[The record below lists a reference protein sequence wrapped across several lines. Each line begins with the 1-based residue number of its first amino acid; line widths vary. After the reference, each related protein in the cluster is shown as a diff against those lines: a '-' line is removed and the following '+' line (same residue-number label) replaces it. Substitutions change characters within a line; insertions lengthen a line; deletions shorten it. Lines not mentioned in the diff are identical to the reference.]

1 VSEPAGPPPVHLPGE
16 GEDVPPE
23 QGEPTTAA
31 GRYQLKQKAGGII
44 PPVLTGILAFLM
56 GGVVIAASG
65 HDPIGAYQGILD
77 GSGLNWFWAHFGN
90 TDVVDL
96 STFNFTQTLLR
107 ATTFVFTGLAV
118 AFAFR
123 CGLFNIGG
131 QGQYTMAVVVSIWVG
146 TRWGNALPDGVHVVV
161 GIALAALAGAI
172 WAGIAGIL
180 KATVGAHEVITTIM
194 LNWIALW
201 FASYCFGQ
209 GGPLQTTAP
218 GRESNPISDN
228 VYDKTHAIIPVFWG
242 DVGFQGLHLGFF
254 LAIASLLVFWIVL
267 NRTTLGY
274 EVRAVGFNPDAAAY
288 GGINVKKNF
297 FLAMA
302 ISGMFAGLAGAI
314 DIFGWQYQYGTLDV
328 KASTVGFAG
337 IAVALLGR
345 STAVG
350 VGLAAVVFG
359 ALDYG
364 TTRGL
369 DPSVFDPTLAG
380 NLSYLIQGMVVLFVG
395 ADLLIL
401 YLWSL
406 RRKRFASPRMAGRGV

>member
-1 VSEPAGPPPVHLPGE
+1 VTEPPEQAA
-16 GEDVPPE
+16 PPE

-31 GRYQLKQKAGGII
+31 GKLRVMQRAGGLV
-44 PPVLTGILAFLM
+44 PPVLTAIVAFFMGGLVILASGANPIDAYLGILEGA
-56 GGVVIAASG
+56 GV
-65 HDPIGAYQGILD
+65 
-77 GSGLNWFWAHFGN
+77 NWFWDHFGN
-90 TDVVDL
+90 TDVLDL
-96 STFNFTQTLLR
+96 STFNLTQTLLR
-107 ATTFVFTGLAV
+107 TTTFALTGLAV

-131 QGQYTMAVVVSIWVG
+131 QGQYTMGVVAAIWVG
-146 TRWGNALPDGVHVVV
+146 AYWGDNLPSGLHVVV
-161 GIALAALAGAI
+161 GIVLAGVAGAL

-194 LNWIALW
+194 LNWIAFW

-209 GGPLQTTAP
+209 GGPLQNRTV
-218 GRESNPISDN
+218 GQESVPISDS
-228 VYDKTHAIIPVFWG
+228 VYDNGVFIPILWG
-242 DVGFQGLHLGFF
+242 DEGLQALHYGIF
-254 LAIASLLVFWIVL
+254 LAVAALVAFWLVI

-288 GGINVKKNF
+288 GGISVKKNF

-302 ISGMFAGLAGAI
+302 ISGLFAGLAAAV
-314 DIFGWQYQYGTLDV
+314 DIFGWKYTAGVLDIQ
-328 KASTVGFAG
+328 ASTVGFVG

-345 STAVG
+345 STAIG
-350 VGLAAVVFG
+350 VGLAAFIFG
-359 ALDYG
+359 ALEYG

-369 DPSVFDPTLAG
+369 DPEVFDPTLAG
-380 NLSYLIQGMVVLFVG
+380 NLSLMIQGLVVLFVG

-406 RRKRFASPRMAGRGV
+406 RRKRFATPRLSGKGV

>member
-1 VSEPAGPPPVHLPGE
+1 
-16 GEDVPPE
+16 
-23 QGEPTTAA
+23 
-31 GRYQLKQKAGGII
+31 
-44 PPVLTGILAFLM
+44 M
-56 GGVVIAASG
+56 GGLVILASG
-65 HDPIGAYQGILD
+65 HNPIDAYAGILE
-77 GSGLNWFWAHFGN
+77 GAGINWFWDHFGN
-90 TDVVDL
+90 TDVFDL
-96 STFNFTQTLLR
+96 TTFNLTQTLLR
-107 ATTFVFTGLAV
+107 TTTFALTGLAV

-131 QGQYTMAVVVSIWVG
+131 QGQYTMGVVVAVWVG
-146 TRWGNALPDGVHVVV
+146 AYWGNALPNGLHVII

-194 LNWIALW
+194 LNWIAFW

-209 GGPLQTTAP
+209 GGPLQNTTP
-218 GRESNPISDN
+218 GQESVPISDD
-228 VYDKTHAIIPVFWG
+228 VYDQSHAIIPILWG
-242 DVGFQGLHLGFF
+242 DQGLQALHYGIF
-254 LAIASLLVFWIVL
+254 LTIAALIAFWIIL

-274 EVRAVGFNPDAAAY
+274 EVRAVGFNPEAAAY
-288 GGINVKKNF
+288 GGISVKKNF

-302 ISGMFAGLAGAI
+302 ISGLFAGLAAAV
-314 DIFGWQYQYGTLDV
+314 DIFGWKYRAGVLDV
-328 KASTVGFAG
+328 QASQVGFVG

-350 VGLAAVVFG
+350 VGLAALVFG

-369 DPSVFDPTLAG
+369 DPEVFDPSLAG
-380 NLSYLIQGMVVLFVG
+380 NLSLMIQGLVVLFVG

-406 RRKRFASPRMAGRGV
+406 RKKRFASPRMSGRGA

>member
-1 VSEPAGPPPVHLPGE
+1 VSEPEREVPPPE
-16 GEDVPPE
+16 EPP
-23 QGEPTTAA
+23 PTTAA
-31 GRYQLKQKAGGII
+31 GRMQVAQRAGGLV
-44 PPVLTGILAFLM
+44 PPILTAIFAFLM
-56 GGVVIAASG
+56 GGLVILASG
-65 HDPIGAYQGILD
+65 YNPIDAYRGILEGAGID
-77 GSGLNWFWAHFGN
+77 WFWNHFGN
-90 TDVVDL
+90 TDVLDL
-96 STFNFTQTLLR
+96 STFNLTQTLLR
-107 ATTFVFTGLAV
+107 TTTFVFTGLAV

-131 QGQYTMAVVVSIWVG
+131 QGQYTMGVVAAVWVG
-146 TRWGNALPDGVHVVV
+146 AYWGNSLPNGLHVVIGIVIAGLV
-161 GIALAALAGAI
+161 GAL

-194 LNWIALW
+194 LNWIAFW

-209 GGPLQTTAP
+209 GGPLQNTTP
-218 GRESNPISDN
+218 GQESVPISDH
-228 VYDKTHAIIPVFWG
+228 VADTSGAIIPILWG
-242 DVGFQGLHLGFF
+242 DAGLQALHYGIF
-254 LAIASLLVFWIVL
+254 LAVAALVVFWIVM

-288 GGINVKKNF
+288 GGISVKKNF

-302 ISGMFAGLAGAI
+302 ISGMFAGLGAAM
-314 DIFGWQYQYGTLDV
+314 DIFGWKYSAGVLDIQ
-328 KASTVGFAG
+328 ASYAGFIG

-345 STAVG
+345 STALG
-350 VGLAAVVFG
+350 VGLAAFVFG

-369 DPSVFDPTLAG
+369 DPEIFDPTLAG
-380 NLSYLIQGMVVLFVG
+380 SLSQMIQGLVVLFVG

-406 RRKRFASPRMAGRGV
+406 RRKRFATPRMSGRGA

>member
-1 VSEPAGPPPVHLPGE
+1 MTEPQPPPA
-16 GEDVPPE
+16 PE
-23 QGEPTTAA
+23 EGEPTTTA
-31 GRYQLKQKAGGII
+31 GRLRLRQRAGGVL
-44 PPVLTGILAFLM
+44 PPILTAIFAFFM
-56 GGVVIAASG
+56 GGLVIAASG
-65 HDPIGAYQGILD
+65 HNPLDAYLGILD
-77 GSGLNWFWAHFGN
+77 GAGLNWFWDDFGN
-90 TDVVDL
+90 TDVL
-96 STFNFTQTLLR
+96 ELTTFNFTQTLLR
-107 ATTFVFTGLAV
+107 TTTFIFTGLAV

-131 QGQYTMAVVVSIWVG
+131 QGQYTIGIVVAVWVG
-146 TRWGNALPDGVHVVV
+146 AYWGNSLPNGLHVVV
-161 GIALAALAGAI
+161 GIVLAALAGAI

-209 GGPLQTTAP
+209 GGPLQNRTP
-218 GRESNPISDN
+218 GQESVPSSDD
-228 VYDKTHAIIPVFWG
+228 VSETSGAIIPILWG
-242 DVGFQGLHLGFF
+242 DEGLQALHYGFF
-254 LAIASLLVFWIVL
+254 LAIAALVVFWVVL

-274 EVRAVGFNPDAAAY
+274 EVRAVGFNPEAAAY
-288 GGINVKKNF
+288 GGISVKKNF

-302 ISGMFAGLAGAI
+302 ISGSFAGLAAGT
-314 DIFGWQYQYGTLDV
+314 DIFGWKYDAGVLDV
-328 KASTVGFAG
+328 QASAVGFVG

-350 VGLAAVVFG
+350 VGLGALIFG

-369 DPSVFDPTLAG
+369 DPEVFDPTLAG
-380 NLSYLIQGMVVLFVG
+380 NLSLMIQGLVVLFVG

-406 RRKRFASPRMAGRGV
+406 RRKRFVSPRMSGRGA

>member
-1 VSEPAGPPPVHLPGE
+1 MTEPNDRPAA
-16 GEDVPPE
+16 E

-31 GRYQLKQKAGGII
+31 GKLQLKQKAGGII
-44 PPVLTGILAFLM
+44 PPVLTAIFAFFMGGLVILASGANPFDAYAGILE
-56 GGVVIAASG
+56 
-65 HDPIGAYQGILD
+65 GAGI
-77 GSGLNWFWAHFGN
+77 NWFWDHFGN
-90 TDVVDL
+90 TDILDL
-96 STFNFTQTLLR
+96 ATFNLTQTLLR
-107 ATTFVFTGLAV
+107 TTTFVFTGLAV

-131 QGQYTMAVVVSIWVG
+131 QGQYTMGVVVGVWVG
-146 TRWGNALPDGVHVVV
+146 AYWGNSLPNGLHVVV
-161 GIALAALAGAI
+161 GIVLAALAGAA

-209 GGPLQTTAP
+209 GGPLQNRTP
-218 GRESNPISDN
+218 GQESVPISDN
-228 VYDKTHAIIPVFWG
+228 VYDKSGAIIPILWG
-242 DVGFQGLHLGFF
+242 DLGLQALHYGIF
-254 LAIASLLVFWIVL
+254 IAVAALIAFWIIM

-274 EVRAVGFNPDAAAY
+274 EVRAVGYNPSAAAY
-288 GGINVKKNF
+288 GGISVKRNF

-302 ISGMFAGLAGAI
+302 ISGLFAGLAAGT
-314 DIFGWQYQYGTLDV
+314 DIFGWKYSAGVLDV
-328 KASTVGFAG
+328 QASAVGFVG

-350 VGLAAVVFG
+350 VGLAALVFG

-369 DPSVFDPTLAG
+369 DPEVFDPTLAG
-380 NLSYLIQGMVVLFVG
+380 NLSLMIQGLVVLFVG

-406 RRKRFASPRMAGRGV
+406 RRKRFVSPRMPGRGA

>member
-1 VSEPAGPPPVHLPGE
+1 VTEAPEREVPPPEEPPPV
-16 GEDVPPE
+16 
-23 QGEPTTAA
+23 TTA
-31 GRYQLKQKAGGII
+31 GRLQVAQRAGGIV
-44 PPVLTGILAFLM
+44 PPILTAIFAFFMGGLVILASGANPLDAYAGILE
-56 GGVVIAASG
+56 
-65 HDPIGAYQGILD
+65 GAGI
-77 GSGLNWFWAHFGN
+77 NWFWDHFGN
-90 TDVVDL
+90 TDVLDL
-96 STFNFTQTLLR
+96 STFNLTQTLLR
-107 ATTFVFTGLAV
+107 TTTFALTGLAV

-131 QGQYTMAVVVSIWVG
+131 QGQYTMGVVVGIWVG
-146 TRWGNALPDGVHVVV
+146 AYWSDALPSGLHVVV
-161 GIALAALAGAI
+161 GVVLAALAGAL

-194 LNWIALW
+194 LNWIAFW

-209 GGPLQTTAP
+209 GGPLQNRTP
-218 GRESNPISDN
+218 GQESVPISDS
-228 VYDKTHAIIPVFWG
+228 VYDNGVFIPILWG
-242 DVGFQGLHLGFF
+242 DEGLQALHYGIFV
-254 LAIASLLVFWIVL
+254 AIAALIAFWIIM

-288 GGINVKKNF
+288 GGISVKKNF

-302 ISGMFAGLAGAI
+302 ISGMFAGLAAGM
-314 DIFGWQYQYGTLDV
+314 DIFGWKYTAGVLDIQ
-328 KASTVGFAG
+328 ASAVGFVG

-345 STAVG
+345 STAIG
-350 VGLAAVVFG
+350 VGLAAFVFG

-369 DPSVFDPTLAG
+369 DPEVFDPTLAG
-380 NLSYLIQGMVVLFVG
+380 NLSLMIQGLVVLFVG

-406 RRKRFASPRMAGRGV
+406 RRKRFATPRLSGKGA

>member
-1 VSEPAGPPPVHLPGE
+1 MTEQADRP
-16 GEDVPPE
+16 PPE
-23 QGEPTTAA
+23 QGEPTTTA
-31 GRYQLKQKAGGII
+31 GKLRLRQKAGGII
-44 PPVLTGILAFLM
+44 PPLLTGLLAFFM
-56 GGVVIAASG
+56 GGLVILASG
-65 HDPIGAYQGILD
+65 HNPIDAYAGILE
-77 GSGLNWFWAHFGN
+77 GAGINWFWDHFGN
-90 TDVVDL
+90 TDVFDL
-96 STFNFTQTLLR
+96 TTFNLTQTLLR
-107 ATTFVFTGLAV
+107 TTTFALTGLAV

-131 QGQYTMAVVVSIWVG
+131 QGQYTMGVVVAVWVG
-146 TRWGNALPDGVHVVV
+146 AYWGNALPNGLHVII

-194 LNWIALW
+194 LNWIAFW

-209 GGPLQTTAP
+209 GGPLQNTTP
-218 GRESNPISDN
+218 GQESVPISDD
-228 VYDKTHAIIPVFWG
+228 VYDQSHAIIPILWG
-242 DVGFQGLHLGFF
+242 DQGLQALHYGIF
-254 LAIASLLVFWIVL
+254 LAIAALIAFWIIL

-274 EVRAVGFNPDAAAY
+274 EVRAVGFNPEAAAY
-288 GGINVKKNF
+288 GGISVKKNF

-302 ISGMFAGLAGAI
+302 ISGLFAGLAAAV
-314 DIFGWQYQYGTLDV
+314 DIFGWKYRAGVLDV
-328 KASTVGFAG
+328 QASAVGFVG

-350 VGLAAVVFG
+350 VGLAALVFG

-369 DPSVFDPTLAG
+369 DPEVFDPSLAG
-380 NLSYLIQGMVVLFVG
+380 NLSLMIQGLVVLFVG

-406 RRKRFASPRMAGRGV
+406 RKKRFASPRMSGRGA